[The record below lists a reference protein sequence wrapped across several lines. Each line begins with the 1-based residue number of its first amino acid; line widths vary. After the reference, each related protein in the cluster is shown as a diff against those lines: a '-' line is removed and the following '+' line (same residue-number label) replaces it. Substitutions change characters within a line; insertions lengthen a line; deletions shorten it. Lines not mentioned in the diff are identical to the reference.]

1 MTVLFCRGLFPHYS
15 IEVCLPAR
23 GLLHMPTLA
32 HRNLFHDKIR
42 LAVTLTGV
50 AFAVVLI
57 VIEMGLYVG
66 FTKTTSSLIDHS
78 GADFWVATKD
88 IPYLELGAPFRER
101 KLYRVKTA
109 PGVSEAARFVMEGV
123 RWTRPDGAQ
132 QLIQVVGF
140 DPDSGMGGPW
150 NMVEGDAYDL
160 KIPDG
165 GGRLL
170 VNVPSHRGRADKGN
184 SANFGITQQS
194 VYRAA
199 PAVHHVQHQPG
210 PSSASSGQ
218 PPKQNSSGY

>member
-1 MTVLFCRGLFPHYS
+1 
-15 IEVCLPAR
+15 
-23 GLLHMPTLA
+23 MPTLA
-32 HRNLFHDKIR
+32 HRSLFHDKIR

-109 PGVSEAARFVMEGV
+109 PGVSEATRFVMEGV

-150 NMVEGDAYDL
+150 NIVEGDAYDL

-165 GGRLL
+165 VIIDEFYKRKLGVTRIGEVFEINGHRAQ
-170 VNVPSHRGRADKGN
+170 VVGFTRGIRSFTTEPYVCRNV
-184 SANFGITQQS
+184 
-194 VYRAA
+194 
-199 PAVHHVQHQPG
+199 
-210 PSSASSGQ
+210 
-218 PPKQNSSGY
+218 